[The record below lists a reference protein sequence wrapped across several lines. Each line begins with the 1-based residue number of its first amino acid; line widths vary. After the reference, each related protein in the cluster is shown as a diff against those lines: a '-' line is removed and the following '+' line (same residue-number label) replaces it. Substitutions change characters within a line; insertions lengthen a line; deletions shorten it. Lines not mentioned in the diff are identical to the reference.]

1 MRESSWSVIAALTLA
16 VLCAAPAEAAVTRAL
31 AADSGALRATRLPS
45 DVTATQCIQGGG
57 VIIVSVDGTGT
68 GTFTKRCQGGTHDGE
83 TVL

>member
-1 MRESSWSVIAALTLA
+1 MRESFWSVTAALTLA
-16 VLCAAPAEAAVTRAL
+16 VLCAAPAGAAPARAL
-31 AADSGALRATRLPS
+31 PADSGAPRATRLPG
-45 DVTATQCIQGGG
+45 DVTATQCVQGGG